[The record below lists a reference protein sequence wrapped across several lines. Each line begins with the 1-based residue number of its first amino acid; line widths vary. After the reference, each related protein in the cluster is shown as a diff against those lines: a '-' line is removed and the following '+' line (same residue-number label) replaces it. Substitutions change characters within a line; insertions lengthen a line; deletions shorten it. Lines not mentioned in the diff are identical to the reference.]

1 MNLPPFASL
10 RHCSLP
16 LVLALAMILAQ
27 SLGSLEALRLEQ
39 GLWLEQP
46 WRLITGQL
54 MHLGWAHLA
63 MNLAVLG
70 VVWLILARHLTAWQ
84 WWLAV
89 LICGAGVNLG
99 LLAFSTSTD
108 WYVGLSGI
116 LHGLLA
122 AGALVGLR
130 REPMLALLLVGLA
143 VKLAWEQLT
152 GQDPGTAQLIG
163 GAVVVDAHLYGALA
177 GTAWAGLLSCL
188 KTTEKR

>member
-1 MNLPPFASL
+1 MNLPSFASL
-10 RHCSLP
+10 RHGSLP
-16 LVLALAMILAQ
+16 LLLAMATLAAQ
-27 SLGSLEALRLEQ
+27 SLGSLETLRLER

-63 MNLAVLG
+63 MNLAGLL

-99 LLAFSTSTD
+99 LLAFSTSID
-108 WYVGLSGI
+108 WYVGLSGL

-122 AGALVGLR
+122 AGALAGLR
-130 REPMLALLLVGLA
+130 HHPSLGLLLLGLVA
-143 VKLAWEQLT
+143 KLTWEQYT
-152 GQDPGTAQLIG
+152 GQDPSTAQLIG
-163 GAVVVDAHLYGALA
+163 GAVIVDAHLYGAVA
-177 GTAWAGLLSCL
+177 GAGWASLLLWIKATA
-188 KTTEKR
+188 KR